1 MSRAT
6 GADGGGLILVAEHE
20 PDVAEL
26 ERRYLAREG
35 FAVEIEPD
43 PSRAAAAVARVRPDA
58 VVLDVSDTPL
68 PAELY
73 RRVAEAARPAPVVA
87 VTGPIDALTRRALG
101 EHQVTR
107 PFGPRVLVGAVAEA
121 LRHGTGDHD
130 PGPLRAGRVSLDPQG
145 RAVSVGDRA
154 VALTVTEFDLLE
166 FLMSNPGRVFTREQ
180 LLDAAWGPGAGAGS
194 RTVDVHIAQLRS
206 KLGDGSPIRTVRGVG
221 YVLDP

>member
-1 MSRAT
+1 MNRGTAE
-6 GADGGGLILVAEHE
+6 GGGLILVAEHE
-20 PDVAEL
+20 PAVAEL

-35 FAVEIEPD
+35 YAVEIEPD
-43 PSRAAAAVARVRPDA
+43 PSRAAAVAARVRPDA

-68 PAELY
+68 PVELY

-87 VTGPIDALTRRALG
+87 VAGQVDALTRGALG

-121 LRHGTGDHD
+121 LRHSAGDHAQ
-130 PGPLRAGRVSLDPQG
+130 GPLRAGQVSLDPQG
-145 RAVSVGDRA
+145 RAVSVGDRP

-180 LLDAAWGPGAGAGS
+180 LLDAAWGPNAGAGS

-206 KLGDGSPIRTVRGVG
+206 KLGKDSPIRTVRGVG